1 VRIMIADRR
10 SAVRSAVRL
19 LLEVRLELD
28 VVGEASDGHEL
39 LAQLASLQ
47 PDIIVLD
54 WELPGLSADGLFD
67 ALGELDRRPGVIV
80 LGANQESRR
89 ASLAAGADA
98 FVSKGEPPKR
108 LLTAVQALSTESSR
122 EQ

>member
-1 VRIMIADRR
+1 MIADRR

-19 LLEVRLELD
+19 LLEEKLELD
-28 VVGEASDGHEL
+28 VVGEAADRGEL

-54 WELPGLSADGLFD
+54 WELPGMSAEGLCD
-67 ALGELDRRPGVIV
+67 DLGEPDRRPKVIV
-80 LGANQESRR
+80 LGANQESLR
-89 ASLAAGADA
+89 AALACGADA

-108 LLTAVQALSTESSR
+108 LLTTVQALSTEGQR